1 MVKFTTDEN
10 FMSINFLSC
19 RTLHLNRLEGGN
31 MHYMKVF
38 LVACVIGF
46 GMTALAADMPAG
58 GPPPQG
64 SPDMMFLK
72 NLDALAAKDKAS
84 PPPRDAV
91 EFAGSSMFEG
101 WTEVAT
107 HMAPIPSFNR
117 AIGGSKT
124 ADLLKYLDR
133 VVIQYQPK
141 VVVLYSG
148 INDVS
153 EGVSSEAAADNI
165 RKIVEA
171 VNVKLPKTR
180 VIYVAILNASNRA
193 ESVGLINDAN
203 VRIKKYTETNSHMTY
218 LDVSPALVDDK
229 GQTRKEF
236 LTDDKTHY
244 NSTAYEAMARVVK
257 PAVQEVWS
265 K

>member
-1 MVKFTTDEN
+1 M
-10 FMSINFLSC
+10 
-19 RTLHLNRLEGGN
+19 R
-31 MHYMKVF
+31 YMKMF
-38 LVACVIGF
+38 LMVCVIGF
-46 GMTALAADMPAG
+46 GITALAADMPAG

-64 SPDMMFLK
+64 SPDKMFLK
-72 NLDALAAKDKAS
+72 NLDDMAAKDKAN
-84 PPPRDAV
+84 PPPKDAV
-91 EFAGSSMFEG
+91 EFTGSSMFEG
-101 WTEVAT
+101 WTDVAK
-107 HMAPIPSFNR
+107 HMAPMPAFNR

-124 ADLLKYLDR
+124 ADLLKYLDQL
-133 VVIQYQPK
+133 VIQYQPK

-171 VNVKLPKTR
+171 INAKLPNTR

-203 VRIKKYTETNSHMTY
+203 ARIKKYAETNSRMTY

-229 GQTRKEF
+229 GQTRQEF

-244 NSTAYEAMARVVK
+244 NSAAYEAMAKVVK
-257 PAVQEVWS
+257 PVVQEAWS
-265 K
+265 R

>member
-1 MVKFTTDEN
+1 
-10 FMSINFLSC
+10 
-19 RTLHLNRLEGGN
+19 
-31 MHYMKVF
+31 MHYIKLLLMVYV
-38 LVACVIGF
+38 LSF

-64 SPDMMFLK
+64 SPDMMFVK
-72 NLDALAAKDKAS
+72 NLDAIAAKDKAAS
-84 PPPRDAV
+84 PPENAV

-101 WTEVAT
+101 WTEVAA
-107 HMAPIPSFNR
+107 HMAPMPAFNR

-124 ADLLKYLDR
+124 ADLLKYLDQL
-133 VVIQYQPK
+133 VIRYQPK

-153 EGVSSEAAADNI
+153 EGVSSETATDNI
-165 RKIVEA
+165 RKIVEGINA
-171 VNVKLPKTR
+171 KLPETR

-203 VRIKKYTETNSHMTY
+203 SRIKKYAETNTRMTY
-218 LDVSPALVDDK
+218 LDVSSALVDDK

-244 NSTAYEAMARVVK
+244 NPAAYEAMARIVK
-257 PAVQEVWS
+257 PVVQEAWAR
-265 K
+265 